1 MLRSRPASYF
11 DQLIQA
17 RHRIHWLIGVIF
29 VLVILLEYSTP
40 PPYVFGYLYVGA
52 VLIAST
58 RLSRPATIGV
68 TAVAIA
74 LTLLNL
80 LIPGVATITP
90 DTLANR
96 IITVLAL
103 GVTGWLGDR
112 LQAYEQA
119 IIQQRLQ
126 LQAQAQLAQM
136 REDFVSTLTHDLK
149 TPLLGALETLQA
161 LRGEKF
167 GSVSVAQR
175 RVFDVMTRSHQKTLQ
190 LVETL
195 MDVYRNDAEGL
206 QLHRQRVDLLT
217 LVEEAVADVVPL
229 ATSRQ
234 IHLRVRDE
242 NSDFRRSYCVNG
254 DALQLSRVLVNLLSN
269 AVNHSRRG
277 SSVQVMVGAASG
289 HCQIQIID
297 EGQGIAADELPHLF
311 DRFYQGQSDRQ
322 AKGTG
327 LGLYLSRQIVAAHGG
342 KIWAESRAK
351 GAVFAFR
358 LPACVNE
365 LPITAMSKSTA

>member
-1 MLRSRPASYF
+1 MLWSRLASYF
-11 DQLIQA
+11 EQLIQA
-17 RHRIHWLIGVIF
+17 RHRIHWLISVIF
-29 VLVILLEYSTP
+29 VLIILLEYSTP

-58 RLSRPATIGV
+58 RLSRRATIWV
-68 TAVAIA
+68 TAIAIA
-74 LTLLNL
+74 CILLNL
-80 LIPGVATITP
+80 LVPGIGVVTPATV
-90 DTLANR
+90 ANR
-96 IITVLAL
+96 VIAVLAL
-103 GVTGWLGDR
+103 AVTGWLGDR

-119 IIQQRLQ
+119 ITRQRLQ
-126 LQAQAQLAQM
+126 LQAQEQLSRM

-149 TPLLGALETLQA
+149 TPLLGALETLKA
-161 LRGEKF
+161 LRSENF
-167 GSVSVAQR
+167 GSVSPPQR

-206 QLHRQRVDLLT
+206 RLHRQRLDLFILA
-217 LVEEAVADVVPL
+217 EEAVADVVPL

-242 NSDFRRSYCVNG
+242 ESDFRRAYCVNG

-277 SSVQVMVGAASG
+277 SSVQVVMGASHG
-289 HCQIQIID
+289 HYQVRIVD
-297 EGQGIAADELPHLF
+297 EGQGIPNDELPHLF

-327 LGLYLSRQIVAAHGG
+327 LGLYLSRQIVEAHGG
-342 KIWAESRAK
+342 RIWAESHAN

-358 LPACVNE
+358 LPAYMHE
-365 LPITAMSKSTA
+365 LPLPATSQSTA

>member
-1 MLRSRPASYF
+1 MLWSRPASYF

-17 RHRIHWLIGVIF
+17 RHRIHWLIGAIF

-40 PPYVFGYLYVGA
+40 PPYIFGYLYVGA
-52 VLIAST
+52 VLITST
-58 RLSRPATIGV
+58 RLSRRATIGV

-80 LIPGVATITP
+80 FIPGVFAITP
-90 DTLANR
+90 DTVANR
-96 IITVLAL
+96 MITVLAL

-119 IIQQRLQ
+119 ILRQRLQ
-126 LQAQAQLAQM
+126 LQTQEQLAQM

-149 TPLLGALETLQA
+149 TPMLGALETLRA
-161 LRGEKF
+161 LRNENF
-167 GSVSVAQR
+167 GSVSLAQR
-175 RVFDVMTRSHQKTLQ
+175 RVFEVMTRSHQKTLQ

-195 MDVYRNDAEGL
+195 MDIYRNDAEGL
-206 QLHRQRVDLLT
+206 RLHCQRLDLLT
-217 LVEEAVADVVPL
+217 LAEDAVADVVPL

-234 IHLRVRDE
+234 IHLRMRDE
-242 NSDFRRSYCVNG
+242 SSDFRRTYCVNG
-254 DALQLSRVLVNLLSN
+254 DSLQLSRVLVNLLSN

-277 SSVQVMVGAASG
+277 SSVQVVMGAVSS
-289 HCQIQIID
+289 HCQVQIID
-297 EGQGIAADELPHLF
+297 EGQGIPTDELPHLF

-342 KIWAESRAK
+342 KIWAESRPN

-365 LPITAMSKSTA
+365 LPIPATSKTTA

>member
-1 MLRSRPASYF
+1 MPWPKPSLQF

-17 RHRIHWLIGVIF
+17 RHRIHWLIIFIF

-58 RLSRPATIGV
+58 RLSRRATLWV
-68 TAVAIA
+68 TAIAIA
-74 LTLLNL
+74 FTILNL
-80 LIPGVATITP
+80 FIPGVATITP
-90 DTLANR
+90 STVANR
-96 IITVLAL
+96 TITVLAL
-103 GVTGWLGDR
+103 GVTAWLGDR

-119 IIQQRLQ
+119 ITRQRLQ
-126 LQAQAQLAQM
+126 LQAQEQLAQL
-136 REDFVSTLTHDLK
+136 RDDFVSTLTHDLK
-149 TPLLGALETLQA
+149 TPLLGALETLRA
-161 LRGEKF
+161 LRSENF
-167 GSVSVAQR
+167 GPVSLAQR
-175 RVFDVMTRSHQKTLQ
+175 RVFEVMTRSHQKTLQ

-206 QLHRQRVDLLT
+206 RLHRQQLDLLT
-217 LVEEAVADVVPL
+217 LAEEAVADVVPL

-234 IHLRVRDE
+234 IHLRIRDE

-254 DALQLSRVLVNLLSN
+254 NALQLSRVLVNLLSN

-277 SSVQVMVGAASG
+277 SSVQVVIGAING
-289 HCQIQIID
+289 YCQVQILD
-297 EGQGIAADELPHLF
+297 EGQGIPADELPHLF

-322 AKGTG
+322 AKGSG
-327 LGLYLSRQIVAAHGG
+327 LGLYLSRQIVEAHGG
-342 KIWAESRAK
+342 KIWAESRSS

-358 LPACVNE
+358 LPVCMNNVPLMA
-365 LPITAMSKSTA
+365 SSQSTV

>member
-1 MLRSRPASYF
+1 MPRSRPASYF

-80 LIPGVATITP
+80 LIPGVAAITP

-167 GSVSVAQR
+167 GPVSLAQR

-342 KIWAESRAK
+342 KIWAESRAN

-365 LPITAMSKSTA
+365 LPIPAMSKS

>member
-1 MLRSRPASYF
+1 MPRSRPASPF
-11 DQLIQA
+11 KQLIQT
-17 RHRIHWLIGVIF
+17 RHRIHWLIGVVF
-29 VLVILLEYSTP
+29 ALVILLEYSTP

-58 RLSRPATIGV
+58 RLSRRATIGV

-80 LIPGVATITP
+80 FVPGVAAISPNTI
-90 DTLANR
+90 ANR
-96 IITVLAL
+96 AIAVLAL

-119 IIQQRLQ
+119 ITQQRLQ
-126 LQAQAQLAQM
+126 LQAQEQLAQI

-149 TPLLGALETLQA
+149 TPLLGALETLRA
-161 LRGEKF
+161 LRSENF
-167 GSVSVAQR
+167 GPISPPQH
-175 RVFDVMTRSHQKTLQ
+175 RVFDVMARSHQKTLQ

-195 MDVYRNDAEGL
+195 MDIYRNDAEGL
-206 QLHRQRVDLLT
+206 RLHRQRVDLLA
-217 LVEEAVADVVPL
+217 LAEEAVADVVSL

-234 IHLRVRDE
+234 IYLRVKDDR
-242 NSDFRRSYCVNG
+242 SDFRRSYYVNG

-277 SSVQVMVGAASG
+277 STVQVVMGANHG
-289 HCQIQIID
+289 HCQVQIID
-297 EGQGIAADELPHLF
+297 EGQGISVGELPHLF

-322 AKGTG
+322 VKGTG
-327 LGLYLSRQIVAAHGG
+327 LGLYLSRQIVEAHGG
-342 KIWAESRAK
+342 KIWAESRPN

-365 LPITAMSKSTA
+365 MPIPTTSASKV

>member
-1 MLRSRPASYF
+1 MPRSRPFSQF
-11 DQLIQA
+11 EQFIQA
-17 RHRIHWLIGVIF
+17 RHRIHWLISIIF

-58 RLSRPATIGV
+58 RLSRRATIWV
-68 TAVAIA
+68 TAIAIA

-80 LIPGVATITP
+80 LIPGVAIVAP
-90 DTLANR
+90 DTVANR
-96 IITVLAL
+96 VITVLAL

-119 IIQQRLQ
+119 ITRQRLQ
-126 LQAQAQLAQM
+126 LQAQEQLARM

-149 TPLLGALETLQA
+149 TPMLGALETLQA
-161 LRGEKF
+161 LRSENF
-167 GSVSVAQR
+167 GAVSLAQR

-195 MDVYRNDAEGL
+195 MDIYRNDSEGL
-206 QLHRQRVDLLT
+206 KLHRQQLDLLT
-217 LVEEAVADVVPL
+217 LAEEAVADVVPL

-234 IHLRVRDE
+234 IHLRVNDE
-242 NSDFRRSYCVNG
+242 SSDFRRSYCVNG

-277 SSVQVMVGAASG
+277 SSVQVVMGSKHG
-289 HCQIQIID
+289 HYQVCIID
-297 EGQGIAADELPHLF
+297 EGQGIPADELPHLF

-327 LGLYLSRQIVAAHGG
+327 LGLYLSRQIVEAHGG
-342 KIWAESRAK
+342 KIWAESRAN

-358 LPACVNE
+358 LPACIHE
-365 LPITAMSKSTA
+365 LPLAATSQSTT

>member
-1 MLRSRPASYF
+1 MPRSRPAFYF

-58 RLSRPATIGV
+58 RLSRRATIWV

-74 LTLLNL
+74 FTLLNL
-80 LIPGVATITP
+80 FIPGVATITP
-90 DTLANR
+90 DTVANR

-112 LQAYEQA
+112 LQSYEQA
-119 IIQQRLQ
+119 ITRQRLQ
-126 LQAQAQLAQM
+126 LQAQEQLAQV

-149 TPLLGALETLQA
+149 TPLLGALETLRA
-161 LRGEKF
+161 LRSENF
-167 GSVSVAQR
+167 GPVSLAQR
-175 RVFDVMTRSHQKTLQ
+175 RVFEVMTRSHQKTLH

-206 QLHRQRVDLLT
+206 RLQRQRVDLLT
-217 LVEEAVADVVPL
+217 LAEEAVADVVPL

-242 NSDFRRSYCVNG
+242 SSDFRRSYCVNG

-277 SSVQVMVGAASG
+277 SLVQVVMGAANG
-289 HCQIQIID
+289 HCQVQILD
-297 EGQGIAADELPHLF
+297 EGQGIPADELPHLF

-322 AKGTG
+322 AKGSG
-327 LGLYLSRQIVAAHGG
+327 LGLYLSRQIVEAHGG
-342 KIWAESRAK
+342 KIWAESHSN

-358 LPACVNE
+358 LPACVNA
-365 LPITAMSKSTA
+365 LPLPATSKSTA

>member
-1 MLRSRPASYF
+1 MPRSRPSSHF
-11 DQLIQA
+11 EQLVLA
-17 RHRIHWLIGVIF
+17 RHRLHWLIGAIF

-58 RLSRPATIGV
+58 RLSRRATIWV
-68 TAVAIA
+68 TAIA
-74 LTLLNL
+74 SACTLLNL
-80 LIPGVATITP
+80 VLPGVATITP
-90 DTLANR
+90 DTVANR
-96 IITVLAL
+96 VITVLAL

-119 IIQQRLQ
+119 ITRQRLQ
-126 LQAQAQLAQM
+126 LQAQEQLAQM

-161 LRGEKF
+161 LRSESF
-167 GSVSVAQR
+167 GSVSLAQR
-175 RVFDVMTRSHQKTLQ
+175 RVFEVMTRSHQKTLQ

-206 QLHRQRVDLLT
+206 RLQRQRLELLT
-217 LVEEAVADVVPL
+217 LVEESVADVVPL

-242 NSDFRRSYCVNG
+242 SSDFRRSYYIDG
-254 DALQLSRVLVNLLSN
+254 DALHLSRVLVNLLSN

-277 SSVQVMVGAASG
+277 SSVQVIIGAVGG
-289 HCQIQIID
+289 YCQVQIID
-297 EGQGIAADELPHLF
+297 EGQGIPAEDLPHLF

-327 LGLYLSRQIVAAHGG
+327 LGLYLSRQIVEAHSG
-342 KIWAESRAK
+342 KIWAESRPN

-358 LPACVNE
+358 LPVCLPE
-365 LPITAMSKSTA
+365 LPVPAKSKSTA

>member
-1 MLRSRPASYF
+1 MPRSRPASYF

-58 RLSRPATIGV
+58 RLSRRATIWV

-74 LTLLNL
+74 CTILNL
-80 LIPGVATITP
+80 FVPGVAALTP
-90 DTLANR
+90 DTVANR

-119 IIQQRLQ
+119 ITRQRLQ
-126 LQAQAQLAQM
+126 IQAQEQLAQV

-149 TPLLGALETLQA
+149 TPLLGALETLRA
-161 LRGEKF
+161 LRSENF
-167 GSVSVAQR
+167 GPVSLPQR

-206 QLHRQRVDLLT
+206 RLHRQRVDLLA
-217 LVEEAVADVVPL
+217 LAEEAVADIVPL

-234 IHLRVRDE
+234 IHLRVKDE
-242 NSDFRRSYCVNG
+242 SSDFRRSYCVNG
-254 DALQLSRVLVNLLSN
+254 DTLQLSRVLVNLLAN

-277 SSVQVMVGAASG
+277 SSVQVVMGSVNG
-289 HCQIQIID
+289 HYQVQIMD
-297 EGQGIAADELPHLF
+297 EGQGIPADELPHLF
-311 DRFYQGQSDRQ
+311 ERFYQGHSDRQ

-327 LGLYLSRQIVAAHGG
+327 LGLYLSRQIVEAHGG
-342 KIWAESRAK
+342 KIWAESRAS

-358 LPACVNE
+358 LPACVNQ
-365 LPITAMSKSTA
+365 LPLSVTSKTTA

>member
-1 MLRSRPASYF
+1 M
-11 DQLIQA
+11 QA

-29 VLVILLEYSTP
+29 ILVILLEYSTP
-40 PPYVFGYLYVGA
+40 PPYIFGYLYVGA

-58 RLSRPATIGV
+58 RLSRRDTIWV

-74 LTLLNL
+74 FTLLNL
-80 LIPGVATITP
+80 LIPGIGMVTPATV
-90 DTLANR
+90 ANR
-96 IITVLAL
+96 MITVLAL
-103 GVTGWLGDR
+103 GITGYLGDR
-112 LQAYEQA
+112 LQTYEQA
-119 IIQQRLQ
+119 ITRQRLQ
-126 LQAQAQLAQM
+126 IQAQEQLARM

-149 TPLLGALETLQA
+149 TPLLGALETLKA
-161 LRGEKF
+161 LRSENF
-167 GSVSVAQR
+167 GPVSLAQHH
-175 RVFDVMTRSHQKTLQ
+175 VFDVMTHSHQKTLQ

-206 QLHRQRVDLLT
+206 RLHCQQVDLLT
-217 LVEEAVADVVPL
+217 LVEEAVTDVVPL

-277 SSVQVMVGAASG
+277 SSVQVVMGSTNG
-289 HCQIQIID
+289 HCQVQIID
-297 EGQGIAADELPHLF
+297 EGQGILANELPHLF
-311 DRFYQGQSDRQ
+311 DRFYQGQGDRQ

-327 LGLYLSRQIVAAHGG
+327 LGLYLSRQIIEAHGG
-342 KIWAESRAK
+342 TIWAESDTQ
-351 GAVFAFR
+351 GAIFAFR
-358 LPACVNE
+358 LPAYINQ
-365 LPITAMSKSTA
+365 LPISVTSKTTV